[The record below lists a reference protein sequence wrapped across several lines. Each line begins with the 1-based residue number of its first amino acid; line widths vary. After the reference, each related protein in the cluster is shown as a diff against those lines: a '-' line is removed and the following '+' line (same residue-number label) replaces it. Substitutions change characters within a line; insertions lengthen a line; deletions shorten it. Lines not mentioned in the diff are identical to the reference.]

1 MKGSMM
7 KGVILGVMVTAAAF
21 TGTVAAQEQATQA
34 AQPQQGPRLQVLG
47 VGQTTCKAI
56 TDQVEKNQQA
66 SAMTY
71 GGWVHGYLS
80 AMNQVAMAQRGPQ
93 LNIGGSQSWNAMVGH
108 CKNNPGDMLVA
119 GANKLRMALMQ
130 AQAQARQKAAAAA
143 KAAAEKK

>member
-1 MKGSMM
+1 MKGDMM
-7 KGVILGVMVTAAAF
+7 KKVIFGLMVTAAALS
-21 TGTVAAQEQATQA
+21 GSAVAQQQATEA

-47 VGQTTCKAI
+47 VGQVTCKAVAEQ
-56 TDQVEKNQQA
+56 TEKNQQA

-93 LNIGGSQSWNAMVGH
+93 LNITANQAWGAMVNH
-108 CKNNPGDMLVA
+108 CKNNPDDTLVG
-119 GANKLRMALMQ
+119 GANRLRTAVMQ